1 VKVEERWRRLLWVLA
16 VIVLLAGCS
25 GVLMEK
31 KASDGRVDRLK
42 LDAGESWEKY
52 DTKPRDPFASS
63 GKHGIDDMSIML
75 KSLTTF

>member
-1 VKVEERWRRLLWVLA
+1 VKGEEIFRRLLWALA
-16 VIVLLAGCS
+16 VIVLVAGCS

-31 KASDGRVDRLK
+31 KASNGQVDRLK
-42 LDAGESWEKY
+42 LDAGESWEQY

-63 GKHGIDDMSIML
+63 SKHGMDDISIML